1 MTVKRGVLAALAIV
15 IILGIAVALSGRE
28 LVDSEAPQKA
38 DIVAVI
44 GGDYKGNRITKAAEL
59 VRQGYAPR
67 VLVSGA
73 GSQYGHFESDLA
85 IAYAV
90 EKGYPREIFVAL
102 QYPSLSTADEAR
114 AVAARMR
121 QMGVHKYLLVTS
133 DFHTARATRVFRREA
148 PDLEVHPVA
157 APDPDW
163 NNGRWWVTREGRKTW
178 FFETV
183 KTVAER
189 LGI

>member
-1 MTVKRGVLAALAIV
+1 MTVKRGILAALALAIV
-15 IILGIAVALSGRE
+15 AILAVALSGRE
-28 LVDSEAPQKA
+28 LVNSESPQKA

-59 VRQGYAPR
+59 VRHGYAPR

-73 GSQYGHFESDLA
+73 GGQYGHMESELA

-90 EKGYPREIFVAL
+90 EKGYPRDIFIGL
-102 QYPSLSTADEAR
+102 QYPALSTTDEAR
-114 AVAARMR
+114 AVTARLR
-121 QMGVHKYLLVTS
+121 QMGVHTYLLVTS
-133 DFHTARATRVFRREA
+133 DYHSARATRVFRRVA

-163 NNGRWWVTREGRKTW
+163 NNGRWWITREGRKTW

-183 KTVAER
+183 KTLTDR

>member
-1 MTVKRGVLAALAIV
+1 MTVKRGILAALALTIV
-15 IILGIAVALSGRE
+15 AILAVALSGRE
-28 LVDSEAPQKA
+28 LVHSEAPQKA
-38 DIVAVI
+38 DIVSVI

-59 VRQGYAPR
+59 VRQGYAPK

-73 GSQYGHFESDLA
+73 GGQYGHLESELA

-90 EKGYPREIFVAL
+90 EKGYPRNIFIGL
-102 QYPSLSTADEAR
+102 EYPALSTTDEAR
-114 AVAARMR
+114 AVTARLR

-133 DFHTARATRVFRREA
+133 DFHTARAARVFRREA
-148 PDLEVHPVA
+148 PDLEVHPIA

-163 NNGRWWVTREGRKTW
+163 NNGHWWSSREGRKLW
-178 FFETV
+178 FFETA
-183 KTVAER
+183 KTVADR